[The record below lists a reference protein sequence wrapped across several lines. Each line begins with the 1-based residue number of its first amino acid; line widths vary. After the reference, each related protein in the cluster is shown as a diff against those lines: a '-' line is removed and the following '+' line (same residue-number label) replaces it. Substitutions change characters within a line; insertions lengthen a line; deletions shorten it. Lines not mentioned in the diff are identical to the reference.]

1 MLYISHWHCAIR
13 NMPLSSSS
21 GSDSEAPEAVALV
34 HSKKSAQKQNADI
47 RKAHAFAREKTR
59 LKNRQKDQKLKERAA
74 SNKKNGPVPSQ
85 KTGNVDE
92 DDDQRQDSNDA
103 EARMLRAMKDA
114 EGKKREDI
122 VMEGRDDAD
131 NSGDYSSINVDEDYL
146 EVDSDEDEAD
156 QNMGSDPESEPTTKK
171 PSNYLPDE
179 LFKAAFSQANKTL
192 SPQSK
197 SNHPTHLQRSQKKR
211 KSTSSTPKDVIV
223 GCASVILILAV
234 NNIRLK
240 IKSNSNVV
248 IDTNTWIISGG
259 RTSCKNQKILES
271 CFGLQRSKAF
281 F

>member
-1 MLYISHWHCAIR
+1 
-13 NMPLSSSS
+13 MPLSSSS

-74 SNKKNGPVPSQ
+74 SNKKNGPVPYQ

-114 EGKKREDI
+114 EGKKREDKVI
-122 VMEGRDDAD
+122 EGRDDAD
-131 NSGDYSSINVDEDYL
+131 NSEDYSSINVDEDYL

-240 IKSNSNVV
+240 IESNSNVV

-259 RTSCKNQKILES
+259 RTSCKN
-271 CFGLQRSKAF
+271 
-281 F
+281 

>member
-1 MLYISHWHCAIR
+1 
-13 NMPLSSSS
+13 MPLSSSS

-34 HSKKSAQKQNADI
+34 HSKKFAQKQNAHI
-47 RKAHAFAREKTR
+47 RKAHALAREKTR
-59 LKNRQKDQKLKERAA
+59 LKNRQRDQKLKERAA
-74 SNKKNGPVPSQ
+74 SNKKNGPVPYQ
-85 KTGNVDE
+85 KTGDEKALLEE

-114 EGKKREDI
+114 EGKKREDKVI
-122 VMEGRDDAD
+122 EGRDDAG
-131 NSGDYSSINVDEDYL
+131 NSEDYSSINVDEDYL
-146 EVDSDEDEAD
+146 EVDSGEDEVD

-179 LFKAAFSQANKTL
+179 LFKAAFSQENKTL

-197 SNHPTHLQRSQKKR
+197 SNHPTHSQRSQKKR

-240 IKSNSNVV
+240 IESNSNVV
-248 IDTNTWIISGG
+248 IDANAWIISGG